1 MAMFPMPWRREGG
14 IRAGGLTVTTISES
28 DPVRTRSGLISGLG
42 IPVLAFA
49 LSRLALLLIGL
60 LARDLAFVPEDYVW
74 IYDGRSWLDIW
85 GVWDTGWF
93 LSVMTNGYMSAVSTS
108 PETLSQANWAFFP
121 LYPMMAFAVAE
132 LAGLSGF
139 VALLVVSNLCFLAA
153 LVWVRAETQALYG
166 SAAANWA
173 VVLLCAVPG
182 SHVFSSA
189 YSEATFLLFIVG
201 TLAMARQGRW
211 LIAGGLAALS
221 VLTKNF
227 GVLLLAPMAVYYA
240 QRNFSGP
247 LTLQSL
253 ISGFPGSGGRGEF
266 ARFAV
271 SLMLP
276 CLALGGFMLFLHFRA
291 GDFLAFAT
299 IQSAWG
305 RSMNLPIVALF
316 TPLGPWLGFAGFSA
330 YLWPS
335 VIAGWV
341 ALGLCIALL
350 FKRQWAHASFC
361 IPGMFV
367 LLSAGILSVFRLV
380 LPLAPLAMV
389 AASLMV
395 ARPKISWVLL
405 ALIVLAEALLMWGW
419 ALGWPIF

>member
-1 MAMFPMPWRREGG
+1 MA
-14 IRAGGLTVTTISES
+14 
-28 DPVRTRSGLISGLG
+28 GLISGIG

-49 LSRLALLLIGL
+49 VSRLALLLIGL
-60 LARDLAFVPEDYVW
+60 LARDLAFVPEEYVW
-74 IYDGRSWLDIW
+74 IYDGRTWLDIW

-93 LSVMTNGYMSAVSTS
+93 LSVMTNGYMSVVSTD
-108 PETLSQANWAFFP
+108 PDTLSQANWAFFP
-121 LYPMMAFAVAE
+121 LYPMMAFSVAE
-132 LAGLSGF
+132 LTGLSGF
-139 VALLVVSNLCFLAA
+139 AALLLVSNLCFVAA
-153 LVWVRAETQALYG
+153 LIWVRAETQELYG

-211 LIAGGLAALS
+211 IMAGVLATLA

-227 GVLLLAPMAVYYA
+227 GVLLLAPMAVYYF
-240 QRNFSGP
+240 QRNFTGP
-247 LTLQSL
+247 MSLPNL
-253 ISGFPGSGGRGEF
+253 ISNFPGTGGRGEL
-266 ARFAV
+266 ASFAV
-271 SLMLP
+271 SLLLP

-305 RSMNLPIVALF
+305 RSMSIPIVALLKPF
-316 TPLGPWLGFAGFSA
+316 GPLLGLDGVAVH
-330 YLWPS
+330 LWPS

-341 ALGLCIALL
+341 AIGLCMALL
-350 FKRQWAHASFC
+350 LKRQWAHASFC
-361 IPGMFV
+361 IPGMIV

-389 AASLMV
+389 AGSIMSS
-395 ARPKISWVLL
+395 RPRLSYLLL
-405 ALIVLAEALLMWGW
+405 APIVVAEALLMWGW